1 MRRVGWSD
9 RRIVGWVSALT
20 LVLPSSHPTIRQSDA
35 YAILDRTSAVY
46 DTVRTLSADFV
57 QIIENPLAGMVD
69 TSRGRLYQ
77 QQPDRF
83 GMRFTVPKGDRI
95 VADGRW
101 LWLYT
106 PSTTPGQVIRSP
118 IPTAGTTG
126 PNLLTQFARRPR
138 ERYVARYLRAESVA
152 GALTDVIALVP
163 RDTTLPY
170 RDAVVWVRRD
180 SGLLARIELMETSG
194 QRRVVM
200 LRNVRINAGVPARE
214 FTFSP
219 PAGSRVV
226 DQ

>member
-1 MRRVGWSD
+1 MVGRPD
-9 RRIVGWVSALT
+9 GRTVGLLGVVAFLSA
-20 LVLPSSHPTIRQSDA
+20 SPTVRQSDA
-35 YAILDRTSAVY
+35 FAILDRTSAVY

-57 QIIENPLAGMVD
+57 QVIENPMAGVTD

-83 GMRFTVPKGDRI
+83 AMRFSVPQGDRI

-106 PSTTPGQVIRSP
+106 PSSTPGQVIRSP
-118 IPTAGTTG
+118 VPAAGTTG
-126 PNLLTQFARRPR
+126 PNLLTQFAQRPR
-138 ERYVARYLRAESVA
+138 ERYVARHLRAETVA

-180 SGLLARIELMETSG
+180 NGLLARIELLETSG
-194 QRRVVM
+194 QRRVVA
-200 LRNVRINAGVPARE
+200 LRNVRVNAGVPARE